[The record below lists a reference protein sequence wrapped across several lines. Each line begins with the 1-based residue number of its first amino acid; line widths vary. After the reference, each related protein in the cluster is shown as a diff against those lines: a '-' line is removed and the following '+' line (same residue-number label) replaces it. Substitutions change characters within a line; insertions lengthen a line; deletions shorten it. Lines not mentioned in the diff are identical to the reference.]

1 MDSQKRNQMQLYNSV
16 IIAYRRRPECL
27 KLFLRSLE
35 LALGNVKGDS
45 VEVVI
50 TELCNDD
57 DRTQGIINEFKDKI
71 HIKYFPIQYTGNFW
85 KSKAL
90 NHSARFAEGDIITMV
105 DVDAL
110 VPPVFFVGIEKFF
123 GEYKSKSRLGHRV
136 RFLNDSSSNWF
147 RQNPNFSMADFNK
160 ICVSQSNK
168 HKLAKE
174 RYSISNLQKHEFNP
188 NSIRALPH
196 DFRTTQILG
205 NSHFSM
211 QKDHYMKL
219 GGFDERFIGYG
230 CEDLDFNVRALRL
243 IGQSRM
249 KLEPSYTVYHLS
261 HKYEKRQW
269 KDKGLTDLNR
279 RQYKNNR
286 RNRTCELPITSQWG
300 TFIKT

>member
-1 MDSQKRNQMQLYNSV
+1 MYNSV

-27 KLFLRSLE
+27 RLFLRAFE
-35 LALGNVKGDS
+35 LAASNVKKDD

-71 HIKYFPIQYTGNFW
+71 HIKYFPIQYNGNFW

-90 NHSARFAEGDIITMV
+90 NHSARFAEGDVITMV

-123 GEYKSKSRLGHRV
+123 AEYKGKSRLGHRV
-136 RFLNDSSSNWF
+136 RFLTESASGWF
-147 RQNPNFSMADFNK
+147 RSNPAFSMADFNK
-160 ICVSQSNK
+160 ICVAQSNK

-174 RYSISNLQKHEFNP
+174 RYSISNLQKHELHP
-188 NSIRALPH
+188 NAIRGLPH

-249 KLEPSYTVYHLS
+249 KLEPSYTVYHLW
-261 HKYEKRQW
+261 HKYEKRLW

-279 RQYKNNR
+279 RQYKRNR
-286 RNRTCELPITSQWG
+286 KNRTCELYKSAQWG
-300 TFIKT
+300 IFPKT